1 MGGKRARHD
10 SDWREGLVG
19 VERKRANKK
28 ATKGSRRMGKR
39 CRRSVEE
46 WQKSSSVAVYNT
58 FKQTLQRLTCLQAA
72 LWNYWCSGIPL
83 EMLFSGNLS
92 AKWNSDYTQGSKW
105 ITDLSHDP
113 DWPLYSFRAFSRASP
128 SLLCEKSNDC
138 LKVHEKQ
145 QHNNI

>member
-58 FKQTLQRLTCLQAA
+58 FKQTATFNLFTSSALKLLMFRNTIRDAIFRKFVCQMKLRLHTRIKV
-72 LWNYWCSGIPL
+72 NYRSVP
-83 EMLFSGNLS
+83 
-92 AKWNSDYTQGSKW
+92 
-105 ITDLSHDP
+105 
-113 DWPLYSFRAFSRASP
+113 
-128 SLLCEKSNDC
+128 
-138 LKVHEKQ
+138 
-145 QHNNI
+145 